1 MQSKNITTI
10 GIIVGLIIL
19 GFVGYAV
26 YNAQRVP
33 DAGNDP
39 LFVAS
44 FEDCL
49 QAGYTVTDSDPRR
62 CRTPDGNTY
71 TEEFPNENQNTA
83 VARGGCYIG
92 GCSQQICSDQPDVV
106 STCEY
111 RAEYSCYASAICEPQ
126 TDGECGWTESAEL
139 AQCIDLKLGE
149 FAK

>member
-10 GIIVGLIIL
+10 SIIVGLIIL
-19 GFVGYAV
+19 GFVGYMV
-26 YNAQRVP
+26 YNTQRAP

-106 STCEY
+106 SACEY

-126 TDGECGWTESAEL
+126 TGGECGWTESAEL